1 LNEMQGQ
8 RQAGFLI
15 AKIHHLAGRVFARKL
30 KEHGIEEINPAQG
43 RILFALWQG
52 DGISIYELAKET
64 ALSKSTLTSM
74 LDRLEEGGFIVREHS
89 EEDRRKILIWRTE
102 KDRAWQRTYVEVS
115 QDMLDLFYRDFS
127 EGERDAFEGY
137 LERVLVNLQAFEAQG
152 D

>member
-52 DGISIYELAKET
+52 DGISIYELAKKT

-74 LDRLEEGGFIVREHS
+74 LDRLEEAGFIMRERS
-89 EEDRRKILIWRTE
+89 AEDRRKILIWRTE
-102 KDRAWQRTYVEVS
+102 KDRSWQRTYVEVS
-115 QDMLDLFYRDFS
+115 QEMLALFYRDFS
-127 EGERDAFEGY
+127 EEERDDFEGY
-137 LERVLVNLQAFEAQG
+137 LERLLVNLQDFEEG

>member
-52 DGISIYELAKET
+52 DGISIYELAKKT

-74 LDRLEEGGFIVREHS
+74 LDRLEEAGFILRERS
-89 EEDRRKILIWRTE
+89 AKDRRKILIWRTE
-102 KDRAWQRTYVEVS
+102 KDRAWQRRYVEVS
-115 QDMLDLFYRDFS
+115 QDMLALFYRDFS
-127 EGERDAFEGY
+127 EGEKDEFEAY
-137 LERVLVNLQAFEAQG
+137 LRRLLANLQAFEEQV